1 MARAKRHERTA
12 ARESALA
19 LLYSS
24 DITEHSVA
32 DIVDAGQYP
41 ADDIELAPYA
51 EALVR
56 GVAAHIDDID
66 DFLESSSENWALDR
80 MPVVDRAILRLAVYE
95 MRYVDEVP
103 VSVTINE
110 AVELAKAY
118 GGEDDSSRFVNGV
131 LGRIARMEPEDAEGD
146 SVESPDS
153 VDSSKEEPEATSS
166 EAADRLNSSNAE
178 GASAEASDSADSP
191 KVGVPNAA
199 ASEPEDDFDAVAG
212 ELITEPFEDKAE

>member
-41 ADDIELAPYA
+41 ADDIEFAPYA

-56 GVAAHIDDID
+56 GVQAHLDDID
-66 DFLESSSENWALDR
+66 GFLESTSENWALDR

-95 MRYVDEVP
+95 MCYVDEVP

-131 LGRIARMEPEDAEGD
+131 LGRIAKRID
-146 SVESPDS
+146 
-153 VDSSKEEPEATSS
+153 
-166 EAADRLNSSNAE
+166 AE
-178 GASAEASDSADSP
+178 GASDAEDASGETPDSALHAEAEASDSLSSETEEGP
-191 KVGVPNAA
+191 AA
-199 ASEPEDDFDAVAG
+199 PAEDFDRVAG
-212 ELITEPFEDKAE
+212 ELVTEPFEGKAE

>member
-1 MARAKRHERTA
+1 MARAKKHERTA

-24 DITEHSVA
+24 DITENSVA
-32 DIVDAGQYP
+32 DIVDAGCYP
-41 ADDIELAPYA
+41 ADDIEFAPYA

-56 GVAAHIDDID
+56 GVQAHLDDID
-66 DFLESSSENWALDR
+66 GFLESTSENWALDR

-131 LGRIARMEPEDAEGD
+131 LGRIARKMETGLGA
-146 SVESPDS
+146 S
-153 VDSSKEEPEATSS
+153 VDAARVDDADAVDADAAAAEDVAAT
-166 EAADRLNSSNAE
+166 EAAAPLS
-178 GASAEASDSADSP
+178 
-191 KVGVPNAA
+191 
-199 ASEPEDDFDAVAG
+199 EDDFDAVAG
-212 ELITEPFEDKAE
+212 ELITEPFKDKAE